1 MQTVRETA
9 PAATLRVSASV
20 RPNMESLWSERL
32 EAWLAWGWTGA
43 LVSEGTDQKH
53 LWGRTWT

>member
-1 MQTVRETA
+1 
-9 PAATLRVSASV
+9 
-20 RPNMESLWSERL
+20 MESLWSERL

-43 LVSEGTDQKH
+43 LVSEGRDQKH